1 MKLKLLSLVA
11 LTTAMGA
18 GIAGCPYVQGQP
30 VCLIGH
36 GYYTVKYTL
45 KPGQTVTGPCAN
57 KKGEFLGVAKY
68 NRPSAPNDQTIALKP
83 KGLVEIFPV
92 SERQPGQADA
102 AIITTGKLASGDP
115 DQEHFCVAE
124 QFSPLSYGGLGYQ
137 FSNVRFYVTPQIPG
151 TQFTAELAYTE
162 GGCIANYNVMGVFP
176 VVSCKDADGN
186 PDNSLCS
193 QVDHEWSGLALNP
206 DFPTKCEQ
214 FEPDTDPDPDED
226 NSLSLCVLDST
237 TLPALKPKP

>member
-45 KPGQTVTGPCAN
+45 KPGQSVTGPCAD

-68 NRPSAPNDQTIALKP
+68 NRPNAPNDQTIALKP
-83 KGLVEIFPV
+83 KALTEIFAD
-92 SERQPGQADA
+92 SQPGQADT
-102 AIITTGKLASGDP
+102 AIIATGKLQGGDP
-115 DQEHFCVAE
+115 DQEHFCVAP
-124 QFSPLSYGGLGYQ
+124 QFSPLSYGGIGYQ
-137 FSNVRFYVTPQIPG
+137 FSNVKFYVTPQIPG
-151 TQFTAELAYTE
+151 TQFTADLAYSE
-162 GGCIANYNVMGVFP
+162 GAGCTANYSVVGVFP
-176 VVSCKDADGN
+176 VVSCKDSDGN
-186 PDNSLCS
+186 PDNTLCA

-206 DFPTKCEQ
+206 DFPTKCENLIA
-214 FEPDTDPDPDED
+214 DADPD
-226 NSLSLCVLDST
+226 NRLTLCVLDSAT
-237 TLPALKPKP
+237 IPVLKAKQ